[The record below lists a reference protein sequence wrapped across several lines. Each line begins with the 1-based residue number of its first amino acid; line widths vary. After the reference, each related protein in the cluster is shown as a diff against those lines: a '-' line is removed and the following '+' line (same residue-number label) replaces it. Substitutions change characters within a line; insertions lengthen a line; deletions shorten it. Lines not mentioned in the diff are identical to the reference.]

1 MGEGLKRAFAAAR
14 ATRYP
19 TVPPRLRL
27 PETCSGCAHYDGDG
41 FCALPE
47 DDKAITGYIA
57 QADQVVCAK
66 WTRKDEGE

>member
-1 MGEGLKRAFAAAR
+1 MKRAFAID
-14 ATRYP
+14 
-19 TVPPRLRL
+19 PRIL
-27 PETCSGCAHYDGDG
+27 PSVVGLMNCNFCLHYDGDG

-66 WTRKDEGE
+66 WQKKDEGE